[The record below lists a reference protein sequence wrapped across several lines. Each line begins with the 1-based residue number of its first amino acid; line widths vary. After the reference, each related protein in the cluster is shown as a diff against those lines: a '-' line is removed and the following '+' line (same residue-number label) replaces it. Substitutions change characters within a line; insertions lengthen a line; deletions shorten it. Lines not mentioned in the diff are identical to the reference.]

1 MYRHLNR
8 LILSLFLF
16 LGGFSISLIK
26 GQELNCTVKVNHS
39 QIQGTSAGVFESL
52 ETAISEFMNNRSWTD
67 LQFQKAERIDCNL
80 NITVKKYNASTNA
93 FSCELLFQV
102 TRPVF
107 NSGYNTV
114 VFSMRDTEFT
124 FSYQEQDA
132 LEFNENNLDNNLTA
146 MLAYYAYLFIG
157 MDLDTF
163 SPMGGTEVLH
173 VVESIV
179 NSAQSMSEPGWKA
192 FDKTNNRHAIIND
205 YMDSSMEPF
214 RLQKRFLDYQVNIG
228 NRIIELL
235 TSGDPEDQVK
245 AAEVSAPKKQFQDMI
260 DELFADTNKK
270 IDRKSNEIQF
280 MQKMG
285 QGCEVITPYQLSSGE
300 KQMLAILLTVLVEN
314 REPYALLM
322 DEPEI
327 SLHIDWQQRLIDL
340 IRQLNPNA
348 QIILSTHYPA
358 LIMDG
363 WMSNV
368 TEVGDISN

>member
-1 MYRHLNR
+1 MRKRADYIQSIEIKALWKGGRHIIWHLQPDVN
-8 LILSLFLF
+8 ILS
-16 LGGFSISLIK
+16 GINGVGKSTII
-26 GQELNCTVKVNHS
+26 NHS
-39 QIQGTSAGVFESL
+39 ARTLAEIDRDEIVPKEAPQGVTIKLMPEGASYIKFDVIRSFDRPLLHSDLLEKLSDSRVKTELDWQI
-52 ETAISEFMNNRSWTD
+52 
-67 LQFQKAERIDCNL
+67 
-80 NITVKKYNASTNA
+80 Y
-93 FSCELLFQV
+93 
-102 TRPVF
+102 
-107 NSGYNTV
+107 
-114 VFSMRDTEFT
+114 
-124 FSYQEQDA
+124 
-132 LEFNENNLDNNLTA
+132 
-146 MLAYYAYLFIG
+146 
-157 MDLDTF
+157 
-163 SPMGGTEVLH
+163 
-173 VVESIV
+173 
-179 NSAQSMSEPGWKA
+179 
-192 FDKTNNRHAIIND
+192 
-205 YMDSSMEPF
+205 

-235 TSGDPEDQVK
+235 TSGDPDDQMK

-270 IDRKSNEIQF
+270 IDRQSNEIQF
-280 MQKMG
+280 VQTNGNGTTEM
-285 QGCEVITPYQLSSGE
+285 ITPYQLSSGE

-348 QIILSTHYPA
+348 QIILSTHSPA

>member
-1 MYRHLNR
+1 MRKRADYIQSIEIKALWKGGRHIIWHLQPDVN
-8 LILSLFLF
+8 ILS
-16 LGGFSISLIK
+16 GI
-26 GQELNCTVKVNHS
+26 N
-39 QIQGTSAGVFESL
+39 GVG
-52 ETAISEFMNNRSWTD
+52 
-67 LQFQKAERIDCNL
+67 K
-80 NITVKKYNASTNA
+80 ST
-93 FSCELLFQV
+93 
-102 TRPVF
+102 
-107 NSGYNTV
+107 
-114 VFSMRDTEFT
+114 
-124 FSYQEQDA
+124 
-132 LEFNENNLDNNLTA
+132 
-146 MLAYYAYLFIG
+146 
-157 MDLDTF
+157 
-163 SPMGGTEVLH
+163 
-173 VVESIV
+173 
-179 NSAQSMSEPGWKA
+179 
-192 FDKTNNRHAIIND
+192 IINHLARTLAEID
-205 YMDSSMEPF
+205 RDEIVPKEAPQGVTIKLMPEDASYIKFDVIRSFDRPLLHSDLLEKLSDSRVKTELDWQIY

-235 TSGDPEDQVK
+235 TSGDPDDQMK

-280 MQKMG
+280 VQTNGNGTTEM
-285 QGCEVITPYQLSSGE
+285 ITPYQLSSGE

-348 QIILSTHYPA
+348 QIILSTHSPA

>member
-1 MYRHLNR
+1 MRKRADYIQSIEIKALWKGGRHIIWHLQPDVN
-8 LILSLFLF
+8 ILS
-16 LGGFSISLIK
+16 GINGVGKSTII
-26 GQELNCTVKVNHS
+26 NHS
-39 QIQGTSAGVFESL
+39 ARTLAEIDRDEIVPKEAPQGVTIKLMPEDASYIQFDVIRSFDRPLLHSDLLEKLSDSRVKTELDWQI
-52 ETAISEFMNNRSWTD
+52 
-67 LQFQKAERIDCNL
+67 
-80 NITVKKYNASTNA
+80 Y
-93 FSCELLFQV
+93 
-102 TRPVF
+102 
-107 NSGYNTV
+107 
-114 VFSMRDTEFT
+114 
-124 FSYQEQDA
+124 
-132 LEFNENNLDNNLTA
+132 
-146 MLAYYAYLFIG
+146 
-157 MDLDTF
+157 
-163 SPMGGTEVLH
+163 
-173 VVESIV
+173 
-179 NSAQSMSEPGWKA
+179 
-192 FDKTNNRHAIIND
+192 
-205 YMDSSMEPF
+205 

-235 TSGDPEDQVK
+235 TSGDPDDQMK

-270 IDRKSNEIQF
+270 IDRQSNEIQF
-280 MQKMG
+280 VLTNGNGTTEM
-285 QGCEVITPYQLSSGE
+285 ITPYQLSSGE

-348 QIILSTHYPA
+348 QIILSTHSPA

>member
-1 MYRHLNR
+1 MRKRADYIQSIEIKALWKGGRHVVWNLQPDVN
-8 LILSLFLF
+8 ILS
-16 LGGFSISLIK
+16 GINGVGKSTII
-26 GQELNCTVKVNHS
+26 NHS
-39 QIQGTSAGVFESL
+39 ARTLAEIDRDEIVPKDAPQGVTIKLMPEDATYIKFDVIRSFDRPLLHSDLLEKLSDSRVKTELDWQI
-52 ETAISEFMNNRSWTD
+52 
-67 LQFQKAERIDCNL
+67 
-80 NITVKKYNASTNA
+80 Y
-93 FSCELLFQV
+93 
-102 TRPVF
+102 
-107 NSGYNTV
+107 
-114 VFSMRDTEFT
+114 
-124 FSYQEQDA
+124 
-132 LEFNENNLDNNLTA
+132 
-146 MLAYYAYLFIG
+146 
-157 MDLDTF
+157 
-163 SPMGGTEVLH
+163 
-173 VVESIV
+173 
-179 NSAQSMSEPGWKA
+179 
-192 FDKTNNRHAIIND
+192 
-205 YMDSSMEPF
+205 

-235 TSGDPEDQVK
+235 TSGDSEDQLK

-280 MQKMG
+280 VQTNGNGSTEM
-285 QGCEVITPYQLSSGE
+285 ITPYQLSSGE

-327 SLHIDWQQRLIDL
+327 PLHIDWQQRLIDL

-348 QIILSTHYPA
+348 QIILSTHSPA

>member
-1 MYRHLNR
+1 MRKRADYIQSIEIKALWKGGRHIIWHMQPDVN
-8 LILSLFLF
+8 ILS
-16 LGGFSISLIK
+16 G
-26 GQELNCTVKVNHS
+26 LNGVGKSTIINHS
-39 QIQGTSAGVFESL
+39 ARTLAEIDRDEIVPKEAPQGVTIKLMPEDASYIKFDVIRSFDRPLLHSDLLEKLSDSRVKTELDWQI
-52 ETAISEFMNNRSWTD
+52 
-67 LQFQKAERIDCNL
+67 
-80 NITVKKYNASTNA
+80 Y
-93 FSCELLFQV
+93 
-102 TRPVF
+102 
-107 NSGYNTV
+107 
-114 VFSMRDTEFT
+114 
-124 FSYQEQDA
+124 
-132 LEFNENNLDNNLTA
+132 
-146 MLAYYAYLFIG
+146 
-157 MDLDTF
+157 
-163 SPMGGTEVLH
+163 
-173 VVESIV
+173 
-179 NSAQSMSEPGWKA
+179 
-192 FDKTNNRHAIIND
+192 
-205 YMDSSMEPF
+205 

-235 TSGDPEDQVK
+235 TSGDPDDQMK

-270 IDRKSNEIQF
+270 LDRQSNEIQF
-280 MQKMG
+280 VQTNGNGTTEM
-285 QGCEVITPYQLSSGE
+285 ITPYQLSSGE

-348 QIILSTHYPA
+348 QIILSTHSPA

>member
-1 MYRHLNR
+1 MRKRADYIQSIEIKALWKGGRHIIWHLQPDVN
-8 LILSLFLF
+8 ILS
-16 LGGFSISLIK
+16 GINGVGKSTII
-26 GQELNCTVKVNHS
+26 NHS
-39 QIQGTSAGVFESL
+39 ARTLAEIDRDEIVPKEAPQGVTIKLMPEDASYIKFDVIRSFDRPLLHSDLLEKLSDSRVKTELDWQI
-52 ETAISEFMNNRSWTD
+52 
-67 LQFQKAERIDCNL
+67 
-80 NITVKKYNASTNA
+80 Y
-93 FSCELLFQV
+93 
-102 TRPVF
+102 
-107 NSGYNTV
+107 
-114 VFSMRDTEFT
+114 
-124 FSYQEQDA
+124 
-132 LEFNENNLDNNLTA
+132 
-146 MLAYYAYLFIG
+146 
-157 MDLDTF
+157 
-163 SPMGGTEVLH
+163 
-173 VVESIV
+173 
-179 NSAQSMSEPGWKA
+179 
-192 FDKTNNRHAIIND
+192 
-205 YMDSSMEPF
+205 

-235 TSGDPEDQVK
+235 TSGDPDDQMN

-270 IDRKSNEIQF
+270 IDRQSNEIQF
-280 MQKMG
+280 VQTNGNGTTEM
-285 QGCEVITPYQLSSGE
+285 ITPYQLSSGE

-348 QIILSTHYPA
+348 QIILSTHSPA

>member
-1 MYRHLNR
+1 MRKRADYIQSIEIKALWKGGRHIIWHLQPDVN
-8 LILSLFLF
+8 ILS
-16 LGGFSISLIK
+16 GI
-26 GQELNCTVKVNHS
+26 N
-39 QIQGTSAGVFESL
+39 GVG
-52 ETAISEFMNNRSWTD
+52 
-67 LQFQKAERIDCNL
+67 K
-80 NITVKKYNASTNA
+80 ST
-93 FSCELLFQV
+93 
-102 TRPVF
+102 
-107 NSGYNTV
+107 
-114 VFSMRDTEFT
+114 
-124 FSYQEQDA
+124 
-132 LEFNENNLDNNLTA
+132 
-146 MLAYYAYLFIG
+146 
-157 MDLDTF
+157 
-163 SPMGGTEVLH
+163 
-173 VVESIV
+173 
-179 NSAQSMSEPGWKA
+179 
-192 FDKTNNRHAIIND
+192 IINHLARTLAEID
-205 YMDSSMEPF
+205 RDEIVPKEAPQGVTIKLMPEDATYIKFDVIRSFDRPLLHSDLLEKLSDSRVKTELDWQIY

-235 TSGDPEDQVK
+235 TSGDPDDQMK

-280 MQKMG
+280 VQTNGNGTIEM
-285 QGCEVITPYQLSSGE
+285 ITPYQLSSGE

-348 QIILSTHYPA
+348 QIILSTHSPA